1 MKLTLTLALLT
12 ALAVPVFAQEKE
24 PPKTVP
30 ADEELKKGE
39 VPPDRPQF
47 FKLYPPPNPGTYT
60 PTRPQPSTATRRPDL
75 FAPFPVYS
83 DKRNWLIDNTLD
95 IRYTNAHRGPR
106 GLFLS
111 AARTTL
117 DYIIADK
124 KTGREKGGARVQ
136 ILAEPDD
143 LGESAIRGL
152 RASELYGFY
161 VFEFAKTEANVKLG
175 QFVLP
180 FGLAAVYDTPLQPI
194 QTLYGPSVG
203 LRVDTGI
210 MVDGSAGPYH
220 YAASLTTGSGPNR
233 RDQAGGVVQ
242 SFRLERNFLTQSG
255 RIQVGGSLLSGKLPV
270 TAYNTELPASGASSA
285 KDFVDKTRF
294 AADASYY
301 LKKLTMRGELQF
313 GADDQRQVWGY
324 FGEGRYGFDE
334 GKSAI
339 AMIRRW
345 NFGQKP
351 QGVSIYGAGVNFEL
365 KNGLTIRT
373 LYEYER
379 AKPSATSSAVVDR
392 RFTIQ
397 TRVRF

>member
-1 MKLTLTLALLT
+1 MKPALVLALLVIF
-12 ALAVPVFAQEKE
+12 AVPAFAQETE
-24 PPKTVP
+24 PPQTAP
-30 ADEELKKGE
+30 PDEELKKGE
-39 VPPDRPQF
+39 VPPGRPQF

-75 FAPFPVYS
+75 FAPFPVYAGR
-83 DKRNWLIDNTLD
+83 RNWLLDNTLD

-111 AARTTL
+111 ALRTTA

-136 ILAEPDD
+136 ILAEPDE
-143 LGESAIRGL
+143 LGQSSIRGL
-152 RASELYGFY
+152 RSSELYAFY
-161 VFEFAKTEANVKLG
+161 VFNVAKAEANVKLG

-180 FGLAAVYDTPLQPI
+180 FGLSAVYDTPLQPI

-203 LRVDTGI
+203 LRIDSGV
-210 MVDGSAGPYH
+210 MVDGYAGPYR
-220 YAASLTTGSGPNR
+220 YAAALSTGSGPNR
-233 RDQAGGVVQ
+233 RDLAGGIVQ

-255 RIQVGGSLLSGKLPV
+255 RIQIGGSLLSGKLPV
-270 TAYNTELPASGASSA
+270 TAYNTELPASGVSTAEE
-285 KDFVDKTRF
+285 FVDKTRF

-301 LKKLTMRGELQF
+301 LSKLTVRGELQF

-324 FGEGRYGFDE
+324 FGEGRYDFAN
-334 GKSAI
+334 GKTAI
-339 AMIRRW
+339 ATVRRW
-345 NFGQKP
+345 NFGHKP
-351 QGVSIYGAGVNFEL
+351 QGVTLLGAGVNFEL

-379 AKPSATSSAVVDR
+379 AKPSATSSSIVDR